1 MTLGKHLL
9 DGSPCAVEVSA
20 EEVKEALEPLL
31 GEIVAGIRRV
41 IEEAQPEAVADIY
54 HSGIVLTGGGALL
67 KGMPERLQS
76 ELKLH
81 VSMPED
87 PITTVALG
95 GGKLLAAPDKLERSS
110 IKQNLPVW
118 EGSEELIVSW

>member
-1 MTLGKHLL
+1 M
-9 DGSPCAVEVSA
+9 
-20 EEVKEALEPLL
+20 
-31 GEIVAGIRRV
+31 

-54 HSGIVLTGGGALL
+54 YSGIILTGGGALL

-110 IKQNLPVW
+110 IRQNLPVW
-118 EGSEELIVSW
+118 QGSEELVVSW